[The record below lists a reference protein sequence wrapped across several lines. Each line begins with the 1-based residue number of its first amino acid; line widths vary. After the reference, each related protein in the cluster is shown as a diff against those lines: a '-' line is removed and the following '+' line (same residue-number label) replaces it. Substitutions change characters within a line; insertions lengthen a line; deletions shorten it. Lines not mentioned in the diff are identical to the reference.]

1 MKPPVMNI
9 EANRRRR
16 LVKLSTLTLA
26 LAVGLSVHVTASAQP
41 AAEDI
46 DAPAEAREIPV
57 TIDNF
62 ARAASD
68 IEFDKYVKLAG
79 GINKFY
85 HFREP
90 TPVDNQPTIRMN
102 RDTLYSTAIVDISE
116 GATLTLPDV
125 GDRYM
130 SAMIVNQDHFINE
143 VFYGGGTYTLDM
155 ETFDTPYVIVYMRTL
170 VDADDPND
178 VAAVNAIQDQMKIE
192 AVSSNPFN
200 LPDYDKEAY
209 ETLVDLTNQLLPFS
223 TNKVT
228 GVFGRKEDVD
238 PVRHLIGTGIGWAGL
253 PHNHAYYPANVPNL
267 PVGEYKIEV
276 PPEVPVGAFWSVT
289 VYNADG
295 YMEPNDLGRNNYNN
309 VSAEPNDDGSITIH
323 LGACDDGRVNCI
335 PITPGWSYAV
345 RLYQPRAEILDGSW
359 SFPLSNRRTEPQGA
373 LPHETF
379 HTFPGAGRLPDLA
392 GRRVGTIR
400 RDARPHG

>member
-1 MKPPVMNI
+1 MKASFARI
-9 EANRRRR
+9 
-16 LVKLSTLTLA
+16 STFLA
-26 LAVGLSVHVTASAQP
+26 LALTAPIIASAQF
-41 AAEDI
+41 AEDNLSEMM
-46 DAPAEAREIPV
+46 DAREIPV

-68 IEFDKYVKLAG
+68 IEFEKYVALAG
-79 GINKFY
+79 GINRFY

-125 GDRYM
+125 GERYM

-170 VDADDPND
+170 VDADDPSD

-192 AVSSNPFN
+192 AVSSNPFI
-200 LPDYDKEAY
+200 LPNYDKEAY

-276 PPEVPVGAFWSVT
+276 PAEVPVGAFWSVSL
-289 VYNADG
+289 YNADG
-295 YMEPNDLGRNNYNN
+295 FFEKNSIDGYVVNSIMGKRN
-309 VSAEPNDDGSITIH
+309 EDGSMTVH
-323 LGACDDGRVNCI
+323 FGGCDDGRVNCL
-335 PITPGWSYAV
+335 PIMDGWNYVV
-345 RLYQPRAEILDGSW
+345 RLYQPGPEILDGSW
-359 SFPLSNRRTEPQGA
+359 
-373 LPHETF
+373 
-379 HTFPGAGRLPDLA
+379 TFPDVEP
-392 GRRVGTIR
+392 VN
-400 RDARPHG
+400 